1 MKNLLISLLKTYY
14 NIDVTKP
21 LNCPEQLPI
30 PVPEKTA
37 GEKLYEFCMQYY
49 NTDPTPNDVINDEFA
64 CAEAISTI
72 LNKHL
77 GNFPTIVYTP
87 KLLEHLKND
96 TRFKETTEFKTGN
109 IIISPTGSGAGRKT
123 GHVGLIG
130 KDGKIL
136 SNSSSTGL
144 WFDKFDNVSW
154 IDSYSRQGGL
164 LLYIFELK

>member
-14 NIDVTKP
+14 NIDVTRP
-21 LNCPEQLPI
+21 LNCPEQI
-30 PVPEKTA
+30 PVPIPEKTK

-49 NTDPTPNDVINDEFA
+49 NTDPTPKDIVDDEVA
-64 CAEAISTI
+64 CAEVMSTL

-77 GNFPTIVYTP
+77 GEFPMITYTP
-87 KLLEHLKND
+87 KMLEYLKKD

-109 IIISPTGSGAGRKT
+109 VIISPTGSGAGRKI
-123 GHVGLIG
+123 GHIGIIG

-144 WFDKFDNVSW
+144 WFDKFDNLSW
-154 IDSYSRQGGL
+154 IDNYSRIGGL
-164 LLYIFELK
+164 NMYIFELV